1 MAALFPGV
9 EPERLH
15 QRIKFLQSRAQA
27 HLDTPS
33 EDILHRACAGTLL
46 RDAACVAL
54 MIGATEE
61 ARNLL
66 LQSGHLFLQLGLT
79 TGSTY
84 IALAQTKTA
93 REQLSP
99 YQDLIEGVSRQWD
112 RQQARERATPGG
124 PMAEM
129 SRNAPRQMFSLVQAE
144 WLISETPQ
152 PTLFV
157 DGFAMRRALERNGG
171 HPVGTTGLSTATY
184 SNMAEWMA
192 RQRESKEAH
201 TPEFV
206 ARGFATI
213 AATRAE
219 NIRAAMKDSYHWQ
232 LLARPAE
239 LLDLDAVVLSSI
251 ALGSGMDRGAIEQ
264 IFSDDVP
271 LERAPIEAAALLRN
285 DHADGAVL
293 V

>member
-1 MAALFPGV
+1 MDDLLL

-15 QRIKFLQSRAQA
+15 RRIKFLQSRAKA

-33 EDILHRACAGTLL
+33 ENVLHKACAGTLL

-54 MIGATEE
+54 MIGATKE

-66 LQSGHLFLQLGLT
+66 LESGHLFLQLGLT

-99 YQDLIEGVSRQWD
+99 YQDLIDGVSRQWD
-112 RQQARERATPGG
+112 RQQARKHATPGR

-129 SRNAPRQMFSLVQAE
+129 SRNSPRQMFSLVQAE

-152 PTLFV
+152 PTLLV
-157 DGFAMRRALERNGG
+157 EASAMRTALERNGG
-171 HPVGTTGLSTATY
+171 HPVGTTGLSAATY
-184 SNMAEWMA
+184 SNIAERMA
-192 RQRESKEAH
+192 RQRVSKETY
-201 TPEFV
+201 TPKFV
-206 ARGFATI
+206 ASGFAMI

-251 ALGSGMDRGAIEQ
+251 ALSSGMSKGTIEQ
-264 IFSDDVP
+264 IFSEDVP
-271 LERAPIEAAALLRN
+271 LERAPVEAAALLR
-285 DHADGAVL
+285 DDQAL
-293 V
+293 